1 MLCEGWTA
9 IDIGSGFF
17 GNDKNVLIV
26 GMDTLENIKICDILN
41 KYSIL
46 QLKIE
51 NFVYQWKWYYF

>member
-26 GMDTLENIKICDILN
+26 SMDTLENIKICDILN

-46 QLKIE
+46 QLK
-51 NFVYQWKWYYF
+51 WK

>member
-9 IDIGSGFF
+9 ITTGSGFF
-17 GNDKNVLIV
+17 GNDKNVLIL
-26 GMDTLENIKICDILN
+26 GTDTLVNIKICDILN

-51 NFVYQWKWYYF
+51 NFVYQWK

>member
-1 MLCEGWTA
+1 MLCKGWTA

-17 GNDKNVLIV
+17 GTDKNVLIV

-51 NFVYQWKWYYF
+51 NFVYQWK